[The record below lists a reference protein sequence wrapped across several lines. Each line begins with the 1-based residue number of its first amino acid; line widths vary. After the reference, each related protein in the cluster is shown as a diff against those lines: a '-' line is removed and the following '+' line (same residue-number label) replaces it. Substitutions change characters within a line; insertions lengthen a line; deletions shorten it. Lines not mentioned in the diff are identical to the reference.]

1 MLALQYTNNRMMNW
15 VACRSLPIH
24 ERYAGPQYFGHRLLK
39 NRLDFIPST
48 FSSTGAPTVRPRSTS
63 PGWLCCDVCEKW
75 RRVDADSLRVWDN
88 RFYFEGR
95 VVEASRLLQN
105 TDSGFHKRLTEAVLQ
120 RHIQKEEFNLSDLRA
135 YASDEVDELE
145 EQGAATFKFLSVV
158 EFLRQSLPDRVQ
170 SLLGDDIFLHEA
182 TLWNKLVGPTFRCDL
197 LVNTH
202 CSDVA
207 DDAFFL
213 SYCFLVRLYPS

>member
-24 ERYAGPQYFGHRLLK
+24 ERYSGPQYFGHRLSK
-39 NRLDFIPST
+39 NRLDFIPSS
-48 FSSTGAPTVRPRSTS
+48 FLSTSVPTVRPRSTS

-88 RFYFEGR
+88 RFFFEGG
-95 VVEASRLLQN
+95 VVEASRVIQN
-105 TDSGFHKRLTEAVLQ
+105 TDSGFHKRLTEAVRQ
-120 RHIQKEEFNLSDLRA
+120 CCVQKKHFDLSDLRE

-145 EQGAATFKFLSVV
+145 EQGAARFKFLSVV

-170 SLLGDDIFLHEA
+170 SVLGDDIF
-182 TLWNKLVGPTFRCDL
+182 CM
-197 LVNTH
+197 
-202 CSDVA
+202 
-207 DDAFFL
+207 
-213 SYCFLVRLYPS
+213 RLRYGISW